1 MQAPNEIQAY
11 LHWKKCTEELPEGQ
25 SPMEYA
31 RTQSGW
37 KNKGLQIWCNR
48 HDENVMHLDFK
59 GTYQALEE
67 MLEVEIPYNGIVLA
81 ELPEE
86 GVIT

>member
-11 LHWKKCTEELPEGQ
+11 LHCKKCTEELPEGQ

-37 KNKGLQIWCNR
+37 TPQGLQVWCNR

>member
-1 MQAPNEIQAY
+1 
-11 LHWKKCTEELPEGQ
+11 
-25 SPMEYA
+25 
-31 RTQSGW
+31 
-37 KNKGLQIWCNR
+37 
-48 HDENVMHLDFK
+48 MHLDFK

-86 GVIT
+86 EA

>member
-11 LHWKKCTEELPEGQ
+11 LHCKKCTEELPEGQ

-37 KNKGLQIWCNR
+37 TNKGLQIWCNR

-67 MLEVEIPYNGIVLA
+67 MLEVEIPYKGIVLA

-86 GVIT
+86 EA

>member
-11 LHWKKCTEELPEGQ
+11 LHCKKCTEELPEGQ

-37 KNKGLQIWCNR
+37 TNKGLQIWCNR

-67 MLEVEIPYNGIVLA
+67 MLEVEIPYKGIVLA

-86 GVIT
+86 D

>member
-11 LHWKKCTEELPEGQ
+11 LHCKKCTEELPEGQ

-37 KNKGLQIWCNR
+37 TNKGLQIWCNR

-67 MLEVEIPYNGIVLA
+67 MLEVEIPFNGIVLA
-81 ELPEE
+81 ELQEE
-86 GVIT
+86 GVKT